1 MMKKCFL
8 CALLLSALSLT
19 GCHSTSGTT
28 TAQPAQT
35 PVEQPSQP
43 EQKPANNADNAALLA
58 DDAWHSYYRDRKKE
72 DVKALFEK
80 AQKLVK
86 EQKNVSGEINVWSK
100 YFGQW
105 VIIEIEED
113 KNDDIPDVIALD
125 APLRS
130 NPVFLVDMAAEKV
143 IEMGDWRT
151 AKPFF
156 DAQVDAIKKGFSDD
170 DERRIFIA
178 EMASA
183 ASVLGLGHTRYLDYP
198 SEGVKYPSPVSG
210 PTYKHSMK
218 QFELIYY
225 VASTGMMM
233 SYTRCTLTI
242 TDTSIIYNS
251 EIVTLGNE

>member
-28 TAQPAQT
+28 TPQPAQT

-43 EQKPANNADNAALLA
+43 EQKPANNADNTGLPAA
-58 DDAWHSYYRDRKKE
+58 DTWHSYYRDRKK
-72 DVKALFEK
+72 DDIKALFEK

-105 VIIEIEED
+105 IIIEIEED
-113 KNDDIPDVIALD
+113 KNNDIPEVFVTDE
-125 APLRS
+125 PPRS

-143 IEMGDWRT
+143 IDMGDWRT

-170 DERRIFIA
+170 GERRTFIA

-198 SEGVKYPSPVSG
+198 SEDVKYPSPVSG
-210 PTYKHSMK
+210 PVYKHSMK

-225 VASTGMMM
+225 VASNGMAMF
-233 SYTRCTLTI
+233 YTKCTLTI
-242 TDTSIIYNS
+242 TDTSIVYNS
-251 EIVTLGNE
+251 EIVNLGEE